1 MGWDTV
7 TCECATNVK
16 QALESADLFGRL
28 WGRYEEVWPAVTE
41 RVLGMD
47 HGFSYLSLCAV
58 LDKVIKPEWGG
69 TR

>member
-1 MGWDTV
+1 M
-7 TCECATNVK
+7 
-16 QALESADLFGRL
+16 
-28 WGRYEEVWPAVTE
+28 TE

-47 HGFSYLSLCAV
+47 YGFSYLSLCAV